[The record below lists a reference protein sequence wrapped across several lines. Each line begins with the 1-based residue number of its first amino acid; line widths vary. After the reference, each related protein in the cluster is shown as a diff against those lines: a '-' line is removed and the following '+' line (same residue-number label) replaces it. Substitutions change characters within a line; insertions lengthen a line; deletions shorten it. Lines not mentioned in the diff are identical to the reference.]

1 MTTKQYLYD
10 TYETTR
16 RRELQFGVLREPP
29 APFWSHQLVVLH
41 IARTLIDHVEAHDLG
56 LVNVAPIDVILDET
70 RYLIVQPDVLFV
82 AMARRAI
89 VRDQVWG
96 APDLVVEVLS
106 PGTERYDRTEKLE
119 WYRRYGVRECWL
131 VDLIEERVV
140 VMDLTKDPPAVRI
153 SRGAQC
159 VQTSVLPDLIVP
171 AYRLL
176 S

>member
-1 MTTKQYLYD
+1 MLQSIRV
-10 TYETTR
+10 TR
-16 RRELQFGVLREPP
+16 SRDACFFALDDGI
-29 APFWSHQLVVLH
+29 VVG
-41 IARTLIDHVEAHDLG
+41 RDGHD
-56 LVNVAPIDVILDET
+56 
-70 RYLIVQPDVLFV
+70 
-82 AMARRAI
+82 I

-106 PGTERYDRTEKLE
+106 PGIERYDRTEKLE

-131 VDLIEERVV
+131 ADLIEERVV
-140 VMDLTKDPPAVRI
+140 VIDLTADPPAEKI

-159 VQTSVLPDLIVP
+159 VQSSVMLDLIVP